1 MIIIMVLLLNYT
13 FFLRTGSSVSRIALF
28 NIVKNY
34 GRRQTMFFPGKF
46 NFTVL
51 DVVTRGRTWLV
62 LAVRRVEVKNSADRG
77 KYSVLKYCS

>member
-1 MIIIMVLLLNYT
+1 
-13 FFLRTGSSVSRIALF
+13 
-28 NIVKNY
+28 
-34 GRRQTMFFPGKF
+34 MFFPGKF

-77 KYSVLKYCS
+77 KYSVLKYCSCMKDIP